1 MRQDMAR
8 PPAGPVA
15 VGEEAAPATTAGL
28 RLARE
33 LHDSLGFAIVII
45 GVQAGVADQALD
57 RGEAGREQAREAL
70 RTIRTTSRQALED
83 LQATVATLR
92 GGSGA
97 DGPARGVGQ
106 LDALTSLAADAGLG
120 VGLTVQGVARRLPP
134 AVDLA
139 AYRIVQEALTNVL
152 RHAGPATAM
161 VRLRYDEDHLA
172 VQVDDDGHRA
182 ARVAAGGRQGPA
194 RHGRTGRRPR
204 RPAGSRAAARRRL
217 PRAGHPAP
225 GRRGVRVDKQRRA
238 CRPERS
244 RAVRALVG
252 GGRATVSAGPMPQR
266 PWVHSVQGDDST
278 V

>member
-1 MRQDMAR
+1 MKQDMAR
-8 PPAGPVA
+8 PPAGLVA
-15 VGEEAAPATTAGL
+15 GEEAAPATTARL

-33 LHDSLGFAIVII
+33 LHDGLGFAIVVV

-97 DGPARGVGQ
+97 DGPVRGVGQ
-106 LDALTSLAADAGLG
+106 LDALTSLAGDAGLR

-134 AVDLA
+134 TVDLA

-161 VRLRYDEDHLA
+161 VRLSYDEDHLA

-182 ARVAAGGRQGPA
+182 PAGWPSVGGTGLLGMGERVAALGGRLEAGP
-194 RHGRTGRRPR
+194 
-204 RPAGSRAAARRRL
+204 RPAGGFRVLATLPLDGAA
-217 PRAGHPAP
+217 
-225 GRRGVRVDKQRRA
+225 
-238 CRPERS
+238 
-244 RAVRALVG
+244 
-252 GGRATVSAGPMPQR
+252 
-266 PWVHSVQGDDST
+266 
-278 V
+278 

>member
-8 PPAGPVA
+8 PPAGLGVA
-15 VGEEAAPATTAGL
+15 GDEAAPATTARL
-28 RLARE
+28 RLGRE
-33 LHDSLGFAIVII
+33 LHDSLGFAIVVI

-70 RTIRTTSRQALED
+70 GTIRTTSRQALED

-97 DGPARGVGQ
+97 DGPVHGVGQ
-106 LDALTSLAADAGLG
+106 LDALTSLAADAGLR

-152 RHAGPATAM
+152 RHAGPATAT
-161 VRLRYDEDHLA
+161 VRLRYDEHHLA

-182 ARVAAGGRQGPA
+182 AAGGRRLAATACSAWANGSPPSAAGWKLGRGPQ
-194 RHGRTGRRPR
+194 
-204 RPAGSRAAARRRL
+204 AASACW
-217 PRAGHPAP
+217 PPWP
-225 GRRGVRVDKQRRA
+225 GRHGVRVDKQRRA
-238 CRPERS
+238 CHPERS
-244 RAVRALVG
+244 RLSGRSSVEVGQLPPAYQVPYIVAL
-252 GGRATVSAGPMPQR
+252 RRS
-266 PWVHSVQGDDST
+266 HLLE
-278 V
+278 